1 MTQKRKLSKRKKIL
15 FSAILVSLSIFTALA
30 IAEMAARYFKPET
43 QPYSEKLKTNPH
55 AKLGWLPSEGK
66 VTEYTHE
73 YRAHFDV
80 NSYGMND
87 EPIDTS
93 NALPKHRILSVGDS
107 HTFAVGID
115 QQETWPNVLEKKLF
129 GTDSDTGAVYNA
141 GVIGYNLGQYLV
153 RSRLLEDVVDPKV
166 TIIGFS
172 MATDLYDLV
181 PPEKGGFIYGGGLG
195 RIYFDLDADSHL
207 VEKHDLVG
215 GYLYSSEEQMKED
228 QADTTKANKP
238 QKYKAAS
245 KAFSS
250 RLRDWL
256 SQFELYKLL
265 RRSNFAMWIATHFQ
279 PGGQSLWPG
288 LDTSLKK
295 ELTEDDAYRWKLADE
310 ILKQFKREA
319 TKNGSELVLV
329 NIPYLAQIYPE
340 VWESSFGSMPE
351 KYDRWIGNERLKAIC
366 RKNGIIFIDT
376 TQEFIDRYEETD
388 RWLHYKDDGHPT
400 VEGQALIAETIYKK
414 LNLLDI

>member
-1 MTQKRKLSKRKKIL
+1 MAHQRRLSKGKKIA
-15 FSAILVSLSIFTALA
+15 FTIILVSLSIFTALV
-30 IAEMAARYFKPET
+30 IAEIAARYFKPET
-43 QPYSEKLKTNPH
+43 QPHSEKLKSDPH
-55 AKLGWLPSEGK
+55 AKLGWLPREGE

-73 YRAHFDV
+73 YTAHFDV

-93 NALPKHRILSVGDS
+93 KKLPKNRILAVGDS

-115 QQETWPNVLEKKLF
+115 QQDTWPNVLEEKLF
-129 GTDSDTGAVYNA
+129 GADSDTGAVYNA

-153 RSRLLEDVVDPKV
+153 RARLLEDVVDPQV

-195 RIYFDLDADSHL
+195 RIYFDLDADSQL

-215 GYLYSSEEQMKED
+215 GYLYSSEEQMNDD

-265 RRSNFAMWIATHFQ
+265 RRSNLAMWVATHFQ

-295 ELTEDDAYRWKLADE
+295 ELTEDDQYRWKLAEE
-310 ILKQFKREA
+310 ILEQFKQEA
-319 TKNGSELVLV
+319 TQNGSELVLV
-329 NIPYLAQIYPE
+329 NIPYLAQVYPD
-340 VWESSFGSMPE
+340 VWENSFGSMPD
-351 KYDRWIGNERLKAIC
+351 KYDRWIGNKRLEAIC
-366 RKNGIIFIDT
+366 QKLGIIYIDT
-376 TQEFIDRYEETD
+376 TREFINRYEETG
-388 RWLHYKDDGHPT
+388 RWLHYKGDGHPT
-400 VEGQALIAETIYKK
+400 KEGQALIAETIYKK
-414 LNLLDI
+414 LGFSEL